1 MRWWNT
7 GSSQEAGSVLHNPV
21 IKYNLGNFGEVF
33 DEQFEAQLKSLGW
46 VLNPSE
52 LLMKLRQSHGH
63 AVRAHHCKM
72 ASVITSLFSKAV
84 DPRTNFVK
92 DKVFRVKFGA
102 QILSD
107 DHAVMKH
114 LMTQPFVK
122 GASPCVDAWLVD
134 TL

>member
-1 MRWWNT
+1 M
-7 GSSQEAGSVLHNPV
+7 AGSVLNNDV
-21 IKYNLGNFGEVF
+21 IKYNLENFGEVF
-33 DEQFEAQLKSLGW
+33 DELFEAQLKSFGW
-46 VLNPSE
+46 VL
-52 LLMKLRQSHGH
+52 MKLCQSHRH